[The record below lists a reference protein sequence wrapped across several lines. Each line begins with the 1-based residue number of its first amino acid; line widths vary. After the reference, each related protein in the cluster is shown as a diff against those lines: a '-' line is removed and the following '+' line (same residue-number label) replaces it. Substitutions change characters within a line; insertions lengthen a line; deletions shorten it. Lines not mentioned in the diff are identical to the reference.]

1 MIDDL
6 SAFVAAAQGQEQ
18 NEEGVPQTERTVA
31 LALADASP
39 QVLQDA
45 ITVANCPTIGPG
57 FVTAEGMD
65 ALRARGL
72 VDENNVMSD
81 DVTQVVQACVVYTPG
96 EGYHLAGSSPEKDL
110 NSAPVLVF

>member
-6 SAFVAAAQGQEQ
+6 SAFVAAARAREQG
-18 NEEGVPQTERTVA
+18 EEGGAQVQAVA

-45 ITVANCPTIGPG
+45 ITVANCPTIGPS

-72 VDENNVMSD
+72 VDENNVMPD

-110 NSAPVLVF
+110 NSVLVPVF